1 METASR
7 KLTLYDIPEFVEPE
21 LHKLKILYYI
31 NLFLIVTDFIMPQ
44 YFGIH
49 IGYDITCTR
58 FAIILLAVYVL
69 FNVKVL
75 LLFIDNVFKCIVTI
89 PLFIY
94 LFVAGYTMIFR
105 VDINAF
111 MMVFLEILTFYV
123 LLFGIR
129 YVIGVIKSI
138 KIILF
143 CAYFLGFYG
152 LLEYVVGH
160 SLYLQF
166 LSTVPNTVSNIFR
179 SGHYR
184 IMGPCGHP
192 LGFGLLL
199 LLFLGVSCYDLERD
213 EIFLFKRPLL
223 LIVLMVDIFF
233 TGSRSTLGLA
243 VIELGIL
250 LLFSGTDNIKKAL
263 TVLVVFV
270 IFVGLF
276 LFFNRNNNLG
286 RYLIMQIASVIDTA
300 LGTRYSELF
309 GAEIGR
315 LDSSEEYREYLPKI
329 FGLDWINPILGRGVK
344 RGFGA
349 EFFDENGTVVYIQSI
364 DNYYVAQ
371 FIKFA
376 YPGLVSYVIF
386 ILTSIVTL
394 VRNGFRYR
402 CGLFFVIAVSV
413 SIYFVNLWWVDALQT
428 LKFIYVYLALAFGAI
443 LHLKLLSSK
452 IDEMSDQD
460 N

>member
-21 LHKLKILYYI
+21 LQKLKILYYI

-276 LFFNRNNNLG
+276 LFFNRNNSLG
-286 RYLIMQIASVIDTA
+286 RYLLMQIASVIDTA

-376 YPGLVSYVIF
+376 YPGLVSYIIF

-443 LHLKLLSSK
+443 LHLNLLSSK
-452 IDEMSDQD
+452 IDEMPDQD

>member
-1 METASR
+1 
-7 KLTLYDIPEFVEPE
+7 
-21 LHKLKILYYI
+21 
-31 NLFLIVTDFIMPQ
+31 MPQ
-44 YFGIH
+44 YFGID

-58 FAIILLAVYVL
+58 LAIILLALYVL
-69 FNVKVL
+69 FNLKIL
-75 LLFIDNVFKCIVTI
+75 LVFIDSVYKCILTI
-89 PLFIY
+89 PLFAY

-105 VDINAF
+105 VDVNAF
-111 MMVFLEILTFYV
+111 MMVFLEILTFYI

-129 YVIGVIKSI
+129 YVIGVIRSI

-152 LLEYVVGH
+152 LLEYVAGH

-166 LSTVPNTVSNIFR
+166 LSTVPNGVSNVYR

-199 LLFLGVSCYDLERD
+199 LLFLAIACYDLERD

-223 LIVLMVDIFF
+223 LVVLFLDIFL

-243 VIELGIL
+243 VIELGII
-250 LLFSGTDNIKKAL
+250 LLFSGKDNIKKAL
-263 TVLVVFV
+263 TILAITV
-270 IFVGLF
+270 IFVALF
-276 LFFNRNNNLG
+276 LFLNRNNSLG

-315 LDSSEEYREYLPKI
+315 LESSEEYREYLPKI
-329 FGLDWINPILGRGVK
+329 FGLDWLNPILGRGVK
-344 RGFGA
+344 RGLSV
-349 EFFDENGTVVYIQSI
+349 EFVDPDGSPVYIHSI

-371 FIKFA
+371 FIKYA
-376 YPGLVSYVIF
+376 YPGMISYIVF
-386 ILTSIVTL
+386 IAVSIVTL
-394 VRNGFRYR
+394 FRNGLRYK
-402 CGLFFVIAVSV
+402 CSLFVLIGISV
-413 SIYFVNLWWVDALQT
+413 SIYFLNLWWVDALQT
-428 LKFIYVYLALAFGAI
+428 LKFLYVYLALTLGAI
-443 LHLKLLSSK
+443 GHMKRLASEK
-452 IDEMSDQD
+452 
-460 N
+460 